1 VTTSNTSDAVT
12 IDRDLLPKELV
23 KKLGLFKINL
33 LPKTHPERGIL
44 NKLPLLTTR
53 PPVPRIET
61 GCMGGKIRRLDNA
74 FFILIMAISKTDKR
88 HGG

>member
-53 PPVPRIET
+53 PPVPRIDRT
-61 GCMGGKIRRLDNA
+61 YTNSVYK
-74 FFILIMAISKTDKR
+74 KTYPFAREKFDLCPP
-88 HGG
+88 GQ